1 MGLPFINTSLGFKCG
16 GGQKYLLCPVEPYFP
31 SFSERFCKLP
41 KISVNMPCVY
51 MLTDMMTRTG
61 ELLFIVVIF

>member
-1 MGLPFINTSLGFKCG
+1 MGLPYINTSLGFKCG
-16 GGQKYLLCPVEPYFP
+16 DGQDPVEPYFP
-31 SFSERFCKLP
+31 SFSERFFKLP

-51 MLTDMMTRTG
+51 MLTDMMTRRG